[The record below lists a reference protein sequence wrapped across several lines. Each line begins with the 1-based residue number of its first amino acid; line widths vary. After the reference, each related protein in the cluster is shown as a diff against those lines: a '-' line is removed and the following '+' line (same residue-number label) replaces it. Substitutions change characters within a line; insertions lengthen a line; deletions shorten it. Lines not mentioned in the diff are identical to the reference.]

1 MDQWESPRTQTSLPR
16 DVPFVSGPIF
26 RGLGG
31 AILDEEYQLN
41 KSSAYNH
48 WHAAAR
54 IIPGKVPEREKFHV
68 GNGRNLP
75 NGQRRSRRHLFNGPR
90 YGCDYPVRPGV
101 DVEFCPSGAGRGPP
115 APPRLCA
122 AGTDVLIAARVR
134 LRPGCA
140 RQRAV
145 ASPIWWFADC
155 RYCTPPGQSCAAR

>member
-1 MDQWESPRTQTSLPR
+1 MYLLYQGQYFE
-16 DVPFVSGPIF
+16 
-26 RGLGG
+26 GLGG

-54 IIPGKVPEREKFHV
+54 IFPGMVPECGKFHV

-75 NGQRRSRRHLFNGPR
+75 NGQRRSRRRLFNGPC

-101 DVEFCPSGAGRGPP
+101 GVEFCPSGAGRGPP

-134 LRPGCA
+134 SPARRSLADMVVRGLPLLHPTRPIMRC
-140 RQRAV
+140 
-145 ASPIWWFADC
+145 
-155 RYCTPPGQSCAAR
+155 